1 MSDAPSP
8 LFGKLRS
15 FFWPVHRDELKVF
28 TLMLVIF
35 FLVCFNYT
43 LLRTVKDAL
52 VITAKSSGADALP
65 FIKTWAILPA
75 SLLMML
81 LFTRLSNRFNTE
93 KVFYVMISIFISFFF
108 LFSFIIY
115 PYHES
120 LHPHQLADQCEKLLP
135 AGFHGLISIFRN
147 WTFTAYYVMSELW
160 SPTIVTVLFW
170 GFVNEITP
178 VEAAKR
184 FYPTLI
190 VVANISSIFSGNLA
204 TFIGNLG
211 ISLNAQ
217 QGTDAWANSLMITSF
232 IIFVAGLATMA
243 IFRWLTKSITDNP
256 LAKSGSFK
264 LSKKDP
270 SMKMGLRKNFACL
283 VKSPYLLYIAV
294 LVLGFNIAMNLT
306 EVIWKDQLHQLCH
319 TPNEYLS
326 YMGKVSTAIG
336 IVATVAALI
345 CGKVIERFGWTGGA
359 LVTPVILLITG
370 IGFFSFLFFDNVGM
384 ESLSIFFGASPLVI
398 AVFFGAM
405 QQSLSRA
412 SKYTFFDA
420 TKEIAFIPLDRET
433 KLKGKAAIDGVGSRL
448 GKSGSA
454 LFFQGLLITFGS
466 LSQTLPYVAF
476 FLLLVIIGWI
486 IAVRRLGR
494 AFQKTQAPE
503 FQADTANAQQIL

>member
-35 FLVCFNYT
+35 FLICLNYT

-65 FIKTWAILPA
+65 FIKTYAILPM

-108 LFSFIIY
+108 LFSFVIY
-115 PYHES
+115 PFHES
-120 LHPHQLADQCEKLLP
+120 LHPHLFADQCEKLLP

-160 SPTIVTVLFW
+160 SPAIVTVLFW
-170 GFVNEITP
+170 GFVNEITS

-184 FYPTLI
+184 FYPILA
-190 VVANISSIFSGNLA
+190 VVANVSSIFSGNLA
-204 TFIGNLG
+204 TFIANLG
-211 ISLNAQ
+211 ISLNAA
-217 QGTDAWANSLMITSF
+217 QGADAWAHSLKMMSLVIF
-232 IIFVAGLATMA
+232 IAGLATMA
-243 IFRWLTKSITDNP
+243 IFRWLNKSIHNNP

-264 LSKKDP
+264 LNEKD
-270 SMKMGLRKNFACL
+270 SSIKMGLRKNFSFL

-294 LVLGFNIAMNLT
+294 IVLGFNIAMNLT
-306 EVIWKDQLHQLCH
+306 EVIWKDRLHQLCH
-319 TPNEYLS
+319 TPNEYLA
-326 YMGKVSTAIG
+326 YMGKVSIAIG
-336 IVATVAALI
+336 VVATIAAIL
-345 CGKVIERFGWTGGA
+345 CGKVIDRFSWTTGA
-359 LVTPVILLITG
+359 LVTPVILLVTG
-370 IGFFSFLFFDNVGM
+370 IGFFSFLFFDNIGM
-384 ESLSIFFGASPLVI
+384 ESLSMFFGASPLAI

-405 QQSLSRA
+405 QHSLSRA

-420 TKEIAFIPLDRET
+420 TKEMAFIPLDRES

-454 LFFQGLLITFGS
+454 LFFQGLLMTLGS

-494 AFQKTQAPE
+494 EFQKTQAPG